1 MKNKILLVII
11 LLASFLRLWKLS
23 SVPPSLFGDELD
35 VGYHA
40 YSILKTGK
48 DYYGNPWPIHFH
60 SIAEWR
66 TPLYLYSAVPTVA
79 IFGITPLGV
88 RLPAAIFGI
97 LSVWGMYLLIKE
109 LVSYG
114 LRVMSSGLEGE
125 RREAIALLGALVIAV
140 NPWSLQYSRAGFE
153 VTLLLFLLLLGLYC
167 FFRALRDSRFLIPA
181 SISFALTPW
190 VYATAKLF
198 TPLLLGFLFIV
209 WRKEILALPKK
220 YLLFAFFSLI
230 LISAPITYGTFWG
243 KGAQRFSYISVF
255 TNPITEPEVGVARQI
270 DARVRGE
277 EGVGLTPQIL
287 DRLIHNKYTFWG
299 KNIID
304 NYFRAFSTDFLF
316 VKGDIN
322 LRHSIGTG
330 EFYKIEALLL
340 AFGIIL
346 FFTSKLHATRYKL
359 LILFWLLAGALPA
372 SLTRD
377 GGNHATRLTLI
388 LPPLIFL
395 IAYGAAKI
403 LSFNRFV
410 FLALFGIWLLG
421 IGTYLHYYYVHYPW
435 ESERWWHAGWG
446 EAIAEIKKV
455 EKDYDRVVISM
466 AGEPAW
472 IFFAGH
478 YQYPPDLWQ
487 KNFPIGKSGTIPN
500 IGSMSY
506 IDKFYFGPIDG
517 GLYEWGK
524 VLDKKTLYLANAS
537 EVKINLILE
546 PERTPGDL
554 NLIKAI
560 TFPSGEPAF
569 YLFSGI
575 K

>member
-1 MKNKILLVII
+1 MKNRILIGIILLV
-11 LLASFLRLWKLS
+11 ASFLRLWNLS
-23 SVPPSLFGDELD
+23 SVPPALFGDELD
-35 VGYHA
+35 VGYQA

-79 IFGITPLGV
+79 LFGITPLGV

-97 LSVWGMYLLIKE
+97 MSVYVLFLFVRQVTNHE
-109 LVSYG
+109 SLATTAS
-114 LRVMSSGLEGE
+114 
-125 RREAIALLGALVIAV
+125 AILAV

-153 VTLLLFLLLLGLYC
+153 VTLLIFLLLLGLYC
-167 FFRALRDSRFLIPA
+167 FFRALQDSRFLIPA
-181 SISFALTPW
+181 CISLVLTLW

-198 TPLLLGFLFIV
+198 TPILLMFLLIV

-230 LISAPITYGTFWG
+230 LIGAPITYDTFWG

-377 GGNHATRLTLI
+377 GGNHATRLILI

-395 IAYGAAKI
+395 IAYGAKEI
-403 LSFNRFV
+403 LSLNKLIFLV
-410 FLALFGIWLLG
+410 FLGIWLLG
-421 IGTYLHYYYVHYPW
+421 IGTYLHNYYVHYPW

-446 EAIAEIKKV
+446 EAIKEVKRV
-455 EKDYDRVVISM
+455 DKDYDRVVISM

-487 KNFPIGKSGTIPN
+487 NNFPIGNDEILPAFGKISHIN
-500 IGSMSY
+500 
-506 IDKFYFGPIDG
+506 KFYFGIAPG
-517 GLYEWGK
+517 GVYEWGRI
-524 VLDKKTLYLANAS
+524 LDKKTLYLANAS

-546 PERTPGDL
+546 SERTPGDL

-569 YLFSGI
+569 YLFSGA